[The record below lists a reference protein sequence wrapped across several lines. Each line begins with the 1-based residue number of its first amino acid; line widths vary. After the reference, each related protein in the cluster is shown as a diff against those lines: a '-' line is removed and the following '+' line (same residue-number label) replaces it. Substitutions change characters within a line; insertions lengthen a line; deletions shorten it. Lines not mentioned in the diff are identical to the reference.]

1 MSDAEQSPNVRAW
14 SGEAFL
20 TDVTGWVE
28 DVAADAGIALTGERE
43 QPHLRSWSSAIR
55 FGSEGGDLWFKVNGH
70 GTRHEAGL
78 LGVLAQL
85 EPGLVPAVLAVD
97 RGRAWTLMRDAG
109 PVLRSVADPEGQ
121 WEIWPAVLGRYAE
134 AQLRLADQPE
144 AVLGTGVV
152 LATPEVLPDRL
163 RALVEELVALP
174 PDQGGITPE
183 ERTRLVGLFPEYD
196 DWCAE
201 LSAAGVPSSLQHD
214 DLHSGNVCWGGSRD
228 SARIIDW
235 GDASWGF
242 PLATMLVTLNSL
254 AWSAGCEDDDPRVLG
269 VRDSYLEHFTSYADR
284 SELVRYTDRARRTG
298 CVARALSWR
307 AALEGQPV
315 AAHRDYDFPVRAW
328 LLELLDL

>member
-1 MSDAEQSPNVRAW
+1 VSDAEQSPNVRAW

-163 RALVEELVALP
+163 RALVEAGRSHP
-174 PDQGGITPE
+174 
-183 ERTRLVGLFPEYD
+183 TRVGSRRRADAAGECSPGD
-196 DWCAE
+196 DWCADSRPGCPDS
-201 LSAAGVPSSLQHD
+201 LSG
-214 DLHSGNVCWGGSRD
+214 LHSGNVCWGGSRD
-228 SARIIDW
+228 SAHHRL
-235 GDASWGF
+235 GRRVVGF
-242 PLATMLVTLNSL
+242 
-254 AWSAGCEDDDPRVLG
+254 
-269 VRDSYLEHFTSYADR
+269 R
-284 SELVRYTDRARRTG
+284 SRR
-298 CVARALSWR
+298 CS
-307 AALEGQPV
+307 
-315 AAHRDYDFPVRAW
+315 
-328 LLELLDL
+328 